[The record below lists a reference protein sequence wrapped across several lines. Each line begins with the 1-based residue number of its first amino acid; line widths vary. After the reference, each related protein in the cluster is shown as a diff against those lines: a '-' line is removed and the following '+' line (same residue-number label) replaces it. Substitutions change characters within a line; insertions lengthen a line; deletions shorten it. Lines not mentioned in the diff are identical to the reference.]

1 MNPRD
6 TLRLT
11 MSPPPAFSSLAQA
24 VHTPPPSLQLNSDSF
39 RLFLHTPL
47 STAHLLPSFPPGAPA
62 LTITPT
68 PALMRRLLPALAA
81 DLLLALL
88 PAHYHLGTVE
98 GLQRRRGRGQVR
110 LQQSLQRARRL
121 SARGATAA
129 RPSRR
134 AARDSAG
141 RDAAFRLQHRRR
153 RVAGRAYRLPLLLRA
168 SIIGRLPC
176 PVAHAAVQ
184 HAGGATPRLPCH
196 THSSCYTYYTQL

>member
-68 PALMRRLLPALAA
+68 PALMRRRAKPLSEKSEEIQLRGTFEWRPGRAWRLLSFITCTNGTGPELTGVRTGRPTHK
-81 DLLLALL
+81 LLA
-88 PAHYHLGTVE
+88 GTFHEQCDVE
-98 GLQRRRGRGQVR
+98 NRSCGHSPNTLYGLSTV
-110 LQQSLQRARRL
+110 
-121 SARGATAA
+121 SAV
-129 RPSRR
+129 
-134 AARDSAG
+134 
-141 RDAAFRLQHRRR
+141 F
-153 RVAGRAYRLPLLLRA
+153 V
-168 SIIGRLPC
+168 
-176 PVAHAAVQ
+176 
-184 HAGGATPRLPCH
+184 GGDCAW
-196 THSSCYTYYTQL
+196 